1 MAGVVVP
8 VQSNE
13 LRGDEPAGTRS
24 QRSLRAVGGR
34 GRRVPGEREALMRI
48 AAATADAYRLEDV
61 MEQAAEAALAVTGA
75 ASLSISRW
83 ERDREVMR
91 TLINVGRLGPG
102 EERFPADE
110 LYPLADNPVVAK
122 LLRDA
127 EPYRVAVDD
136 PDGSP
141 AAVAVLKRL
150 GKDSSVGVPIRLD
163 DEVWGEVW
171 AATAKGAPRFDAGDA
186 RFLQAIADR
195 LSLVLARGERF
206 ARVSR
211 LAYEDPLTGLA
222 NRRAIEERL
231 QELLE
236 PGGKATAARGPLT
249 LVIADVDGL
258 KDINDAHG
266 HHVGDRALCR
276 VGDALVAAAAPEAAA
291 LIGRLAGDEFCVLLE
306 DCAIDAAEAVARTAL
321 ELLATDDANLPLS
334 LSFGAAEARR
344 SSSPADLL
352 RAADTAQYAAKRRG
366 GGRLCTA
373 DPDAEPVATEVGER
387 RQVRA
392 HQVDRQIEAI
402 SARTLRILDRDLGHH
417 RVLDRIETVAVA
429 FSAALNAA
437 AWAISRWERG
447 SAVIRSVSTADDRDS
462 RLRGL
467 RIGLANEVYR
477 LEDFPHTA
485 ELLGAGV
492 GGFVARSDDDR
503 TDAAERALLIDLG
516 FEAALIGVVAHGSG
530 AYLVEVYADDQ
541 TAGLAPASV
550 RMQLL
555 LRLAAAPRSAS

>member
-1 MAGVVVP
+1 MP
-8 VQSNE
+8 VQPHNIGSE
-13 LRGDEPAGTRS
+13 QSS
-24 QRSLRAVGGR
+24 QESQARLLRAVGGN
-34 GRRVPGEREALMRI
+34 GRRVPGEREALIRI

-83 ERDREVMR
+83 EPNREAMR
-91 TLINVGRLGPG
+91 TLINVGQLGPG

-110 LYPLADNPVVAK
+110 VYPLSENPVVEK

-127 EPYRVAVDD
+127 EPYRTAVDD
-136 PDGSP
+136 PDASA
-141 AAVAVLKRL
+141 AAVAVLRDL
-150 GKDSSVGVPIRLD
+150 GKESDVGVPILLD

-171 AATAKGAPRFDAGDA
+171 ATTAKGAPRFGSGDA

-231 QELLE
+231 DALLDAQSTLRE
-236 PGGKATAARGPLT
+236 PLT
-249 LVIADVDGL
+249 LLLADVDGL
-258 KDINDAHG
+258 KDVNDAHG
-266 HHVGDRALCR
+266 HHIGDRALCR
-276 VGDALVAAAAPEAAA
+276 VGEALVAAAAPEAAA
-291 LIGRLAGDEFCVLLE
+291 LVGRLAGDEFCVLLE
-306 DCAIDAAEAVARTAL
+306 GCTIDAAGEVARTAL
-321 ELLATDDANLPLS
+321 ELLVSDEAALPLS
-334 LSFGAAEARR
+334 LSFGAAEARP
-344 SSSPADLL
+344 SSSAAELL

-373 DPDAEPVATEVGER
+373 DPDAEPVPADLGER
-387 RQVRA
+387 RQIRA
-392 HQVDRQIEAI
+392 HQIDQQIEGMA
-402 SARTLRILDRDLGHH
+402 ARTLRLLDRDLGHR

-429 FSAALNAA
+429 FAATLNGA

-467 RIGLANEVYR
+467 RMGLANEVYR
-477 LEDFPHTA
+477 LEEFPHTA
-485 ELLGAGV
+485 DLLRAGT
-492 GGFVARSDDDR
+492 GCFVANVGDGH
-503 TDAAERALLIDLG
+503 TDAAERALLGEMG
-516 FEAALIGVVAHGSG
+516 FEAALIGVVTHGSG
-530 AYLVEVYADDQ
+530 AYLVEIYADAE
-541 TAGLAPASV
+541 TADLAPAAV

>member
-1 MAGVVVP
+1 
-8 VQSNE
+8 
-13 LRGDEPAGTRS
+13 
-24 QRSLRAVGGR
+24 
-34 GRRVPGEREALMRI
+34 MRI

-61 MEQAAEAALAVTGA
+61 MEQAAEAALEVTGA

-83 ERDREVMR
+83 EPNREAMR
-91 TLINVGRLGPG
+91 TLINVGELGPE

-110 LYPLADNPVVAK
+110 IYRLSENPVVEK

-127 EPYRVAVDD
+127 EPYRTAVDD

-141 AAVAVLKRL
+141 AAVAILKDL
-150 GKDSSVGVPIRLD
+150 GKESDVGVPILLD

-171 AATAKGAPRFDAGDA
+171 ATTAKGAPRFGSGDA

-222 NRRAIEERL
+222 NRRAVEERL
-231 QELLE
+231 DELLD
-236 PGGKATAARGPLT
+236 PQATQRGPLT
-249 LVIADVDGL
+249 LLLADVDGL

-276 VGDALVAAAAPEAAA
+276 VGEALVAAAAPEAAA
-291 LIGRLAGDEFCVLLE
+291 LVGRLAGDEFCVLLE
-306 DCAIDAAEAVARTAL
+306 GCEIDAASEVARTAL
-321 ELLATDDANLPLS
+321 ELLVTDDADLPLS
-334 LSFGAAEARR
+334 LSFGAAEARAA
-344 SSSPADLL
+344 STPAELL

-373 DPDAEPVATEVGER
+373 DPDAEPTTADLGER
-387 RQVRA
+387 RQA
-392 HQVDRQIEAI
+392 HAGRIDPQIEAAA
-402 SARTLRILDRDLGHH
+402 ARTMRILDRELGHR

-429 FSAALNAA
+429 FSATLNAA

-447 SAVIRSVSTADDRDS
+447 SALIRSVSTADDRDS

-467 RIGLANEVYR
+467 RMGLANEVYR
-477 LEDFPHTA
+477 LDDFPQTA
-485 ELLGAGV
+485 ELLRDGV
-492 GGFVARSDDDR
+492 GGFVAHAEDLQADP
-503 TDAAERALLIDLG
+503 AERELLAEMG
-516 FEAALIGVVAHGSG
+516 FDAALIGVVAHGSG
-530 AYLVEVYADDQ
+530 AFLVEIYADAM
-541 TAGLAPASV
+541 TADLAPAAV

>member
-1 MAGVVVP
+1 MP
-8 VQSNE
+8 VQPRS
-13 LRGDEPAGTRS
+13 LGPGDFPRERPS
-24 QRSLRAVGGR
+24 RSLRAVGGS
-34 GRRVPGEREALMRI
+34 GQRVPGEREALMRI

-83 ERDREVMR
+83 EPNREAMR
-91 TLINVGRLGPG
+91 TLINVGQLGPG

-110 LYPLADNPVVAK
+110 LYRLSEHPVVEK

-127 EPYRVAVDD
+127 EPYRTAVDD

-141 AAVAVLKRL
+141 AAIAILKDL
-150 GKDSSVGVPIRLD
+150 GKESDVGVPILLD

-171 AATAKGAPRFDAGDA
+171 ATTARGAPRFGSGDA

-222 NRRAIEERL
+222 NRRAVEERL
-231 QELLE
+231 EALLDQKV
-236 PGGKATAARGPLT
+236 GQRGPLT
-249 LVIADVDGL
+249 LLLADVDGL

-276 VGDALVAAAAPEAAA
+276 VGEALVAAAAPEAAA
-291 LIGRLAGDEFCVLLE
+291 LVGRLAGDEFCVLLE
-306 DCAIDAAEAVARTAL
+306 GCEIDAASEVARTAL
-321 ELLATDDANLPLS
+321 ELLGSDDATLPLS
-334 LSFGAAEARR
+334 LSFGAAEAHAA
-344 SSSPADLL
+344 SAATELL

-373 DPDAEPVATEVGER
+373 DPDAEPLPADLGER
-387 RQVRA
+387 RQVRVN
-392 HQVDRQIEAI
+392 QIDQRIEATA
-402 SARTLRILDRDLGHH
+402 ARTMRLLDDELGHH
-417 RVLDRIETVAVA
+417 RVLDRIEAVAVT
-429 FSAALNAA
+429 FSATLNAA

-447 SAVIRSVSTADDRDS
+447 SAMIRSVSTADDRDS

-467 RIGLANEVYR
+467 RMGLSNEVYR

-485 ELLGAGV
+485 DLLHAGV
-492 GGFVARSDDDR
+492 GGFVARAGDEH
-503 TDAAERALLIDLG
+503 TDPAERELLATAG
-516 FEAALIGVVAHGSG
+516 FEAALNSVVAHGSG
-530 AYLVEVYADDQ
+530 AFLVEIYADAE
-541 TAGLAPASV
+541 TADLAPAAV

>member
-1 MAGVVVP
+1 
-8 VQSNE
+8 
-13 LRGDEPAGTRS
+13 
-24 QRSLRAVGGR
+24 
-34 GRRVPGEREALMRI
+34 MRI

-83 ERDREVMR
+83 EPDRKAMR
-91 TLINVGRLGPG
+91 TLINVGQLGPG

-110 LYPLADNPVVAK
+110 IYRLSENPVVAK

-127 EPYRVAVDD
+127 EPYRTTVDD
-136 PDGSP
+136 PDASS
-141 AAVAVLKRL
+141 AAVAVLKEL
-150 GKDSSVGVPIRLD
+150 GKESDVGVPILLD

-171 AATAKGAPRFDAGDA
+171 ATTAKGFPRFGSGDA

-231 QELLE
+231 DALLDAQ
-236 PGGKATAARGPLT
+236 ATPRGPLT
-249 LVIADVDGL
+249 LLLADVDGL

-276 VGDALVAAAAPEAAA
+276 VGEALVAAAAPEAAA
-291 LIGRLAGDEFCVLLE
+291 LVGRLAGDEFCVLLE
-306 DCAIDAAEAVARTAL
+306 GCRIDAASEVARTAL
-321 ELLATDDANLPLS
+321 ELLAGDDAALPLS
-334 LSFGAAEARR
+334 LSFGAAEARPG
-344 SSSPADLL
+344 STAAELL
-352 RAADTAQYAAKRRG
+352 RATDTAQYAAKRRG

-373 DPDAEPVATEVGER
+373 DPDAEPAADLGER

-392 HQVDRQIEAI
+392 HRIDQQIEAMA
-402 SARTLRILDRDLGHH
+402 ARTMRLLDRDLGRR

-429 FSAALNAA
+429 FAATVNGA

-447 SAVIRSVSTADDRDS
+447 SSLIRSVSTADDRDS

-467 RIGLANEVYR
+467 RMGLANEVYR
-477 LEDFPHTA
+477 LDEFPHTA
-485 ELLGAGV
+485 ELLRAGV
-492 GGFVARSDDDR
+492 GGFVAHVDDEH
-503 TDAAERALLIDLG
+503 TDAAEQALLVDMG

-530 AYLVEVYADDQ
+530 AYLVEIYADDQ
-541 TAGLAPASV
+541 TAELAPAAV

>member
-1 MAGVVVP
+1 MP
-8 VQSNE
+8 VQPHN
-13 LRGDEPAGTRS
+13 LGRGQPS
-24 QRSLRAVGGR
+24 QERESRSLRAVGGR

-83 ERDREVMR
+83 EPDREAMR
-91 TLINVGRLGPG
+91 TLINVGQLGQG
-102 EERFPADE
+102 EERLPADE
-110 LYPLADNPVVAK
+110 LYPLSENPVVAK

-127 EPYRVAVDD
+127 EPYRTAVDD
-136 PDGSP
+136 PDASP
-141 AAVAVLKRL
+141 AAVAVLREL
-150 GKDSSVGVPIRLD
+150 GKESDVGVPILLD

-171 AATAKGAPRFDAGDA
+171 ATTAKGAPRFGSGDA

-222 NRRAIEERL
+222 NRRAVEERL
-231 QELLE
+231 DALLD
-236 PGGKATAARGPLT
+236 PKGAPRGPLT
-249 LVIADVDGL
+249 LLLADVDGL

-276 VGDALVAAAAPEAAA
+276 VGEALVAAAAPEAAA
-291 LIGRLAGDEFCVLLE
+291 LVGRLAGDEFCVLLE
-306 DCAIDAAEAVARTAL
+306 GCEIEAAGEVARTVL
-321 ELLATDDANLPLS
+321 ELLGDDDATLPLS
-334 LSFGAAEARR
+334 LSFGAAEARPG
-344 SSSPADLL
+344 STAAELL

-373 DPDAEPVATEVGER
+373 DPDAEALPADLEDR
-387 RQVRA
+387 RQVRVNRIE
-392 HQVDRQIEAI
+392 QRIEATA
-402 SARTLRILDRDLGHH
+402 ARTMRLLDNDLGHH
-417 RVLDRIETVAVA
+417 RVLDRVEAVAVT
-429 FSAALNAA
+429 FSATLNAA

-447 SAVIRSVSTADDRDS
+447 SSMIRSVSTADDRDS

-467 RIGLANEVYR
+467 RMGLTNEVSR
-477 LEDFPHTA
+477 LEEFPHTA
-485 ELLGAGV
+485 ELLRAGV
-492 GGFVARSDDDR
+492 GGFVARTDDEH
-503 TDAAERALLIDLG
+503 TDAAEQDLLAELG
-516 FEAALIGVVAHGSG
+516 FEAALNSVVAHGSG
-530 AYLVEVYADDQ
+530 AYLVEIYADDE
-541 TAGLAPASV
+541 TADLAPAAV

-555 LRLAAAPRSAS
+555 LRLAATPRSAS

>member
-1 MAGVVVP
+1 
-8 VQSNE
+8 
-13 LRGDEPAGTRS
+13 
-24 QRSLRAVGGR
+24 
-34 GRRVPGEREALMRI
+34 MRI

-83 ERDREVMR
+83 EPDREAMR
-91 TLINVGRLGPG
+91 TLINVGQLGPD

-110 LYPLADNPVVAK
+110 LYPLSDNPVVAK

-127 EPYRVAVDD
+127 EPYRTAIDD
-136 PDGSP
+136 PDASP
-141 AAVAVLKRL
+141 AAVAVLGAL
-150 GKDSSVGVPIRLD
+150 GKESDVGVPILLD

-171 AATAKGAPRFDAGDA
+171 ATTATGAPRFEANDA

-222 NRRAIEERL
+222 NRRAVEERL
-231 QELLE
+231 ESLLD
-236 PGGKATAARGPLT
+236 PDAAAHDPLT
-249 LVIADVDGL
+249 LLLADVDGL

-266 HHVGDRALCR
+266 HHVGDGALCR
-276 VGDALVAAAAPEAAA
+276 VGEALVAAAAPEAAA
-291 LIGRLAGDEFCVLLE
+291 LVGRLAGDEFCVLLE
-306 DCAIDAAEAVARTAL
+306 GCTIDAASEVARTAL
-321 ELLATDDANLPLS
+321 ELLASDDADLPLS
-334 LSFGAAEARR
+334 LSFGAAEA
-344 SSSPADLL
+344 SAASAPAELL

-373 DPDAEPVATEVGER
+373 DPNAEPTTADLGER
-387 RQVRA
+387 RQTHAGRIDP
-392 HQVDRQIEAI
+392 QLEAMA
-402 SARTLRILDRDLGHH
+402 ARTMRLLDRELGHR

-429 FSAALNAA
+429 FSATLNAA

-447 SAVIRSVSTADDRDS
+447 SALIRSVSTADDRDS

-467 RIGLANEVYR
+467 RMGLANEVYR
-477 LEDFPHTA
+477 IDDFPHTA
-485 ELLGAGV
+485 ELLRDGV
-492 GGFVARSDDDR
+492 GGFVARADDR
-503 TDAAERALLIDLG
+503 HADPAERELLAEMGLD
-516 FEAALIGVVAHGSG
+516 AALIGVVTHGSG
-530 AYLVEVYADDQ
+530 AYLVEIYADAA
-541 TAGLAPASV
+541 TAELASAAV

>member
-1 MAGVVVP
+1 MP
-8 VQSNE
+8 VQPHN
-13 LRGDEPAGTRS
+13 LRDGQLAGTR
-24 QRSLRAVGGR
+24 QARSLRAVGGR

-83 ERDREVMR
+83 EPDREAMR
-91 TLINVGRLGPG
+91 TLINVGQLGPG

-110 LYPLADNPVVAK
+110 LYPLADNPVVEK

-127 EPYRVAVDD
+127 EPYRTAVDD
-136 PDGSP
+136 PDASP
-141 AAVAVLKRL
+141 AAIAVLKTL
-150 GKDSSVGVPIRLD
+150 GKESDVGVPILLD

-171 AATAKGAPRFDAGDA
+171 ATTERGAPRFDSGDA

-222 NRRAIEERL
+222 NRRAVEERL
-231 QELLE
+231 EALIDAQ
-236 PGGKATAARGPLT
+236 TAPRGPLT
-249 LVIADVDGL
+249 LLLADVDGL

-276 VGDALVAAAAPEAAA
+276 VGEALVAAAAPEAAA
-291 LIGRLAGDEFCVLLE
+291 LVGRLAGDEFCVLLE
-306 DCAIDAAEAVARTAL
+306 GCEIDAAGEVARTAL
-321 ELLATDDANLPLS
+321 ELLAGDDASLPLS
-334 LSFGAAEARR
+334 LSFGAAEARP
-344 SSSPADLL
+344 SSTPAELL

-373 DPDAEPVATEVGER
+373 DPDAEPLAADLGER

-392 HQVDRQIEAI
+392 HRIEQRIEATA
-402 SARTLRILDRDLGHH
+402 ARTIRLLDRELGHH
-417 RVLDRIETVAVA
+417 RVLDRVETVAVA
-429 FSAALNAA
+429 FAATLNSA

-447 SAVIRSVSTADDRDS
+447 SALIRSVSTADDRDS

-467 RIGLANEVYR
+467 RMGLANEVYR
-477 LEDFPHTA
+477 LDDFPHSA
-485 ELLGAGV
+485 ELLRAGV
-492 GGFVARSDDDR
+492 GGFVAHVDDDH
-503 TDAAERALLIDLG
+503 TDPAERALLTEMG
-516 FEAALIGVVAHGSG
+516 FEAALVGVVAHGSG
-530 AYLVEVYADDQ
+530 AYLVEIYADDE
-541 TAGLAPASV
+541 TADLAPAAV

>member
-1 MAGVVVP
+1 MP
-8 VQSNE
+8 VQPHNLGPEQSAQE
-13 LRGDEPAGTRS
+13 HRSPA
-24 QRSLRAVGGR
+24 LRAVGGR
-34 GRRVPGEREALMRI
+34 GQRVPGEREALMRI

-83 ERDREVMR
+83 EPDREAMR
-91 TLINVGRLGPG
+91 TLINVGQLGPS

-110 LYPLADNPVVAK
+110 IYPLADNPVVEK

-127 EPYRVAVDD
+127 EPYRTSVDD
-136 PDGSP
+136 PDASP
-141 AAVAVLKRL
+141 AAVAVLKEL
-150 GKDSSVGVPIRLD
+150 GKESDVGVPILLD
-163 DEVWGEVW
+163 EEVWGEVW
-171 AATAKGAPRFDAGDA
+171 AATAKGAPRFGSGDA

-222 NRRAIEERL
+222 NRRAVEERL
-231 QELLE
+231 DALLDAQT
-236 PGGKATAARGPLT
+236 GLRGPLT
-249 LVIADVDGL
+249 LLLADVDGL

-276 VGDALVAAAAPEAAA
+276 VGEALVAAAAPEAAA
-291 LIGRLAGDEFCVLLE
+291 LVGRLAGDEFCVLLE
-306 DCAIDAAEAVARTAL
+306 GCEIDSTTDVAHTAL
-321 ELLATDDANLPLS
+321 ELLASDDSTLPLS
-334 LSFGAAEARR
+334 LSFGAAEARPG
-344 SSSPADLL
+344 STAAELL

-373 DPDAEPVATEVGER
+373 DPDAEPVSADLGER

-392 HQVDRQIEAI
+392 HQIDQQLETMA
-402 SARTLRILDRDLGHH
+402 ARTMRLLDRDLGHR
-417 RVLDRIETVAVA
+417 RVLDRIETVVVA
-429 FSAALNAA
+429 FAATLNGA

-447 SAVIRSVSTADDRDS
+447 STMIRSVSTADDRDS

-467 RIGLANEVYR
+467 RMGLANEVYR
-477 LEDFPHTA
+477 LDDFPHTA
-485 ELLGAGV
+485 ELMRAGV
-492 GGFVARSDDDR
+492 GGFVAHVGEKDTDPAEQALLVEMGF
-503 TDAAERALLIDLG
+503 DAALVA
-516 FEAALIGVVAHGSG
+516 VVAHGSG
-530 AYLVEVYADDQ
+530 AYLVEIYADGE
-541 TAGLAPASV
+541 TADVAPAAV

>member
-1 MAGVVVP
+1 VSSAQP
-8 VQSNE
+8 HD
-13 LRGDEPAGTRS
+13 LREQPEQMPPS
-24 QRSLRAVGGR
+24 RSLRAVGGR

-83 ERDREVMR
+83 EPDRDAMR

-102 EERFPADE
+102 EERFPAGE
-110 LYPLADNPVVAK
+110 VYPLAEHPLVAK

-127 EPYRVAVDD
+127 EPYRTAVDD
-136 PDGSP
+136 PDASP
-141 AAVAVLKRL
+141 AAVAVLKLL
-150 GKDSSVGVPIRLD
+150 GKESDVGVPILLD
-163 DEVWGEVW
+163 GEVWGEVW
-171 AATAKGAPRFDAGDA
+171 AATVAGAPRFDSGDA

-222 NRRAIEERL
+222 NRRAVEERL
-231 QELLE
+231 EALLD
-236 PGGKATAARGPLT
+236 PDAAPRGPLT
-249 LVIADVDGL
+249 LLLADVDGL

-276 VGDALVAAAAPEAAA
+276 VGEALVAAAAPEAAA
-291 LIGRLAGDEFCVLLE
+291 LVGRLAGDEFCVLLE
-306 DCAIDAAEAVARTAL
+306 GCEIGAAGEVARTAL
-321 ELLATDDANLPLS
+321 ELLASDDTTLRLS
-334 LSFGAAEARR
+334 LSFGAAEAGPL
-344 SSSPADLL
+344 STAAELL
-352 RAADTAQYAAKRRG
+352 RAADNAQYAAKRRG

-373 DPDAEPVATEVGER
+373 DPTIESLAADQGER
-387 RQVRA
+387 RLARA
-392 HQVDRQIEAI
+392 NRVDQQIESIAE
-402 SARTLRILDRDLGHH
+402 RTMQILDRNSGHG

-447 SAVIRSVSTADDRDS
+447 SPMIRSVSTADDRDG

-467 RIGLANEVYR
+467 RMGLANEVYR
-477 LEDFPHTA
+477 VEDFPQTA
-485 ELLGAGV
+485 SLLRAGV
-492 GGFVARSDDDR
+492 GGFVAHVDDED
-503 TDAAERALLIDLG
+503 TDSAEQALLAEMG
-516 FEAALIGVVAHGSG
+516 FRSALIGVVAHGSG
-530 AYLVEVYADDQ
+530 AYLVEVFADEE
-541 TAGLAPASV
+541 TADLAPAAI

-555 LRLAAAPRSAS
+555 LRLAAAPRGAS

>member
-1 MAGVVVP
+1 MRALHSVD
-8 VQSNE
+8 
-13 LRGDEPAGTRS
+13 GDA
-24 QRSLRAVGGR
+24 
-34 GRRVPGEREALMRI
+34 RRVPGEREALMRI

-83 ERDREVMR
+83 ERDRDAMR
-91 TLINVGRLGPG
+91 TLINVGALGPG

-110 LYPLADNPVVAK
+110 TYALAHNPLVAS
-122 LLRDA
+122 LLNDA
-127 EPYRVAVDD
+127 EPYRTEVDD
-136 PDGSP
+136 PDASSAG
-141 AAVAVLKRL
+141 VALLRAL
-150 GKDSSVGVPIRLD
+150 GKDSAVGVPIVLD

-171 AATAKGAPRFDAGDA
+171 AATAPGTPRFGPADS

-222 NRRAIEERL
+222 NRRAVEERL
-231 QELLE
+231 EALLDPE
-236 PGGKATAARGPLT
+236 GPARRPLT
-249 LVIADVDGL
+249 LLLADVDGL

-276 VGDALVAAAAPEAAA
+276 VGEALVAAAAPEAAA

-306 DCAIDAAEAVARTAL
+306 GCEIEVAADVARTAL
-321 ELLATDDANLPLS
+321 ELLAGDDASLPLS
-334 LSFGAAEARR
+334 LSFGAAAATDAAAAE
-344 SSSPADLL
+344 DLL

-366 GGRLCTA
+366 GGRLCTSDSA
-373 DPDAEPVATEVGER
+373 ATPLPAALGEGRER
-387 RQVRA
+387 RPKRIDQR
-392 HQVDRQIEAI
+392 IETAA
-402 SARTLRILDRDLGHH
+402 ARTLRILDGDLRH
-417 RVLDRIETVAVA
+417 RNVLDRVEAIAVT
-429 FSAALNAA
+429 FSATLNAA

-447 SAVIRSVSTADDRDS
+447 SSAIRSVSTADDRDG

-467 RIGLANEVYR
+467 RLGLANEVYR
-477 LEDFPHTA
+477 LDDFPHTA
-485 ELLGAGV
+485 ELLRAG
-492 GGFVARSDDDR
+492 GGSFVAHVDDDH
-503 TDAAERALLIDLG
+503 TDPAERAMLRAMG
-516 FEAALIGVVAHGSG
+516 FGAVLVGAVAHGSG
-530 AYLVEVYADDQ
+530 AYLVEVFADAD
-541 TAGLAPASV
+541 TADLAPAGV

>member
-1 MAGVVVP
+1 MP
-8 VQSNE
+8 VQPHKLGPEESPHE
-13 LRGDEPAGTRS
+13 RQSRA
-24 QRSLRAVGGR
+24 LRAVGGR

-83 ERDREVMR
+83 ESDRAAMR
-91 TLINVGRLGPG
+91 TLINVGQLGPG

-110 LYPLADNPVVAK
+110 VYSLSDNPVVAK

-127 EPYRVAVDD
+127 EPYRTAVDD
-136 PDGSP
+136 PGASS
-141 AAVAVLKRL
+141 AAVAVLKAL
-150 GKDSSVGVPIRLD
+150 GKESDVGVPILLD

-171 AATAKGAPRFDAGDA
+171 ASTAKGSPRFGSGDT

-231 QELLE
+231 DALLD
-236 PGGKATAARGPLT
+236 PQLTLRAPLT
-249 LVIADVDGL
+249 LLLADVDGL

-276 VGDALVAAAAPEAAA
+276 VGEALVAAAAPEAAA
-291 LIGRLAGDEFCVLLE
+291 LVGRLAGDEFCVLLE
-306 DCAIDAAEAVARTAL
+306 GCTIEAAAEVARTAL
-321 ELLATDDANLPLS
+321 ELLADDDPELPLS
-334 LSFGAAEARR
+334 LSFGAAEARPG
-344 SSSPADLL
+344 STAADLL
-352 RAADTAQYAAKRRG
+352 RATDTAQYAAKRRG

-373 DPDAEPVATEVGER
+373 DPDAEPAPADLGER
-387 RQVRA
+387 PQQRA
-392 HQVDRQIEAI
+392 HRIDQQIEAMA
-402 SARTLRILDRDLGHH
+402 ARTMRLLDRDLGSR
-417 RVLDRIETVAVA
+417 RVLDRVETVAVA
-429 FSAALNAA
+429 FAATLNGA

-447 SAVIRSVSTADDRDS
+447 SSVIRSVSTADDRDG

-467 RIGLANEVYR
+467 RMGLANEVYR
-477 LEDFPHTA
+477 IEDFPHTA
-485 ELLGAGV
+485 ELLRAGV
-492 GGFVARSDDDR
+492 GGFVAQVGEDH
-503 TDAAERALLIDLG
+503 TDPAEQELLVEMG
-516 FEAALIGVVAHGSG
+516 FDAALIGVVAHGSG
-530 AYLVEVYADDQ
+530 AYLVEIYADEQ
-541 TAGLAPASV
+541 TADLAPATI

-555 LRLAAAPRSAS
+555 LRLAAVPRSAS

>member
-1 MAGVVVP
+1 MS
-8 VQSNE
+8 VQPQNLGPGQSPQE
-13 LRGDEPAGTRS
+13 RHARA
-24 QRSLRAVGGR
+24 LRAVGGN

-61 MEQAAEAALAVTGA
+61 MEQAAEAALEVTGA

-83 ERDREVMR
+83 EPNREAMR
-91 TLINVGRLGPG
+91 TLINVGQLGPG
-102 EERFPADE
+102 EERFPANE
-110 LYPLADNPVVAK
+110 VYPLSENPVVEK

-127 EPYRVAVDD
+127 EPYRTAVDD

-141 AAVAVLKRL
+141 AAVAILKDL
-150 GKDSSVGVPIRLD
+150 GKESDVGVPILLD

-171 AATAKGAPRFDAGDA
+171 ATTAKGAPRFGSGDA

-222 NRRAIEERL
+222 NRRAVEERL
-231 QELLE
+231 EELLD
-236 PGGKATAARGPLT
+236 PKATQRGPLT
-249 LVIADVDGL
+249 LLLADVDGL

-276 VGDALVAAAAPEAAA
+276 VGEALVAAAAPEAAA
-291 LIGRLAGDEFCVLLE
+291 LVGRLAGDEFCVLLE
-306 DCAIDAAEAVARTAL
+306 GCEIEAASEVARTAL
-321 ELLATDDANLPLS
+321 ELLVTDDADLPLS
-334 LSFGAAEARR
+334 LSFGAAEARAA
-344 SSSPADLL
+344 STPAELL

-373 DPDAEPVATEVGER
+373 DPDAEPTTADLGER
-387 RQVRA
+387 RQA
-392 HQVDRQIEAI
+392 HAGRIDPQIEATA
-402 SARTLRILDRDLGHH
+402 ARTMRILDRELGHR

-429 FSAALNAA
+429 FSATLNAA

-447 SAVIRSVSTADDRDS
+447 SALIRSVSTADDRDS

-467 RIGLANEVYR
+467 RMGLANEVYR
-477 LEDFPHTA
+477 LDDFPQTA
-485 ELLGAGV
+485 ELLRDGV
-492 GGFVARSDDDR
+492 GGFVAHAEDLQADS
-503 TDAAERALLIDLG
+503 AERELLSEMG
-516 FEAALIGVVAHGSG
+516 FDAALIGVVAHGSG
-530 AYLVEVYADDQ
+530 AFLVEVYADAL
-541 TAGLAPASV
+541 TADLAPAAV